1 MSKRKYSIMNY
12 IESEEISY
20 DKGIIFGETVA
31 KTFKKEPSFN
41 FKSYLDGLCNGFTL
55 ELKSIKGTSDS
66 TLDFTFDN
74 TTLSLQ
80 TYINNEKASYN
91 KGNKDGALLAKNNE
105 DQFINFKS
113 YLDGV
118 CNGYTYFEVKSFNF
132 FNFFNNSSKLNNAPS
147 EHLLPLAPLQP
158 LDNIN
163 YIK

>member
-20 DKGIIFGETVA
+20 DKGFIFGEAIA

-55 ELKSIKGTSDS
+55 EFKAVKDPIES
-66 TLDFTFDN
+66 TDFTFDIN
-74 TTLSLQ
+74 SLSLQ

-91 KGNKDGALLAKNNE
+91 KGNKDGSLLAKNNQ

-113 YLDGV
+113 YLEGI
-118 CNGYTYFEVKSFNF
+118 CNGYTNYEIKSPNF
-132 FNFFNNSSKLNNAPS
+132 FNFFNFNSKLDLAPS

-158 LDNIN
+158 VENLEI
-163 YIK
+163 